1 MMKSEYLFCEH
12 AKATGMGRRRREN
25 MRIWLKVLGWKMVG
39 KISLSN
45 VWSEEEVDVF
55 YATGCLCVPPSPQ
68 HAAAF

>member
-12 AKATGMGRRRREN
+12 AKATGMGRRREN
-25 MRIWLKVLGWKMVG
+25 MKIWLKVLGWKMVG